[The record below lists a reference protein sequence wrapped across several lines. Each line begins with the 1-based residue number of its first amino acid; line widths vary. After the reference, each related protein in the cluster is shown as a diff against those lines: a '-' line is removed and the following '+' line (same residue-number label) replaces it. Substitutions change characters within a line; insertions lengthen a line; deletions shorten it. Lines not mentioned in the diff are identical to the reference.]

1 MTARAGEF
9 RAGWRVLAA
18 SCLGIAIGVSSLYFY
33 SLGIFL
39 KPLATEFG
47 WSRAEASLGALVGT
61 VCAAIM
67 ALPTGRLV
75 DRIGSVRVAIGSLL
89 LLALGFATLGA
100 LTVGLAS
107 FLALTM
113 LLSLLTAGATPL
125 PFTRLIVSSFA
136 RQRGLALGL
145 ALSGTGFGAI
155 LIPAQLPQFIAMHG
169 WRAGYFALA
178 GLIIVVLPIVVILL
192 RTSSD
197 SRARAVKL
205 KPVAAIVASKVFI
218 LLGVIFVLA
227 SIAVFGSV
235 VHFHPMLTDAGL
247 SPARAGAI
255 TALIGVAAIGGR
267 LVTGWLLDRLSP
279 ERVTASMFAMVACG
293 LLTLAIGGVG
303 LAMPGAA
310 VVGLAVGAEVDLMA
324 FLTARHFRRADYG
337 QTYGALYA
345 LFLGGGAIGPVL
357 GGHMFDVTGN
367 YRLWLMTAAAAL
379 GLAAMLAIGLSKFSP
394 LEESAQ

>member
-39 KPLATEFG
+39 KPLAAEFG

-61 VCAAIM
+61 ICAAIM

-75 DRIGSVRVAIGSLL
+75 DRIGSVPVAIGSLL
-89 LLALGFATLGA
+89 LLALGFAALGA
-100 LTVGLAS
+100 LTYSLAS
-107 FLALTM
+107 FLVLTM
-113 LLSLLTAGATPL
+113 LLALLTAGATPL

-136 RQRGLALGL
+136 RHRGLALGL

-155 LIPAQLPQFIAMHG
+155 LIPALLPQFIASHG
-169 WRAGYFALA
+169 WRAGYYALVD
-178 GLIIVVLPIVVILL
+178 LIVVVLPLVVLL
-192 RTSSD
+192 LGSS
-197 SRARAVKL
+197 SESEPQSTRL
-205 KPVAAIVASKVFI
+205 KPVAAIVASRVFV
-218 LLGVIFVLA
+218 LLGAIFVLA

-235 VHFHPMLTDAGL
+235 VHFYPMLTDAGL

-255 TALIGVAAIGGR
+255 TALIGGAAIGGR

-279 ERVTASMFAMVACG
+279 ERVTASMFALVACG
-293 LLTLAIGGVG
+293 LLMLAIGGVG
-303 LAMPGAA
+303 LAIPGAA
-310 VVGLAVGAEVDLMA
+310 IVGLAVGAEVDLMA
-324 FLTARHFRRADYG
+324 FLTARHFSRADYG

-357 GGHMFDVTGN
+357 GGHLFDVTGS

-379 GLAAMLAIGLSKFSP
+379 GLAAMLSIGLSKFNQND
-394 LEESAQ
+394 ENAQ